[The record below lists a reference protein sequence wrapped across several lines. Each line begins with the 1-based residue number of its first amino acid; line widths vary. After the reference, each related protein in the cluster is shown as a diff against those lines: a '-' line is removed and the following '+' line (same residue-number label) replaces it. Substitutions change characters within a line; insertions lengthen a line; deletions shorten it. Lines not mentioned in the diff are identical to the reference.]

1 MVGEVIG
8 FGLAAAIGAAVGG
21 HLASASGMSA
31 VLLAIGLV
39 VAVGLVE
46 GSAVGAA
53 QWLVLRSHLERLGP
67 SSWVSATVAG
77 AILAWGAGMAMGSV
91 GSQLVGKGEVGGS
104 ALMWI
109 AGPLVIGA
117 VAGTLLASVQWWLLR
132 RVGYRA
138 SWWIPAHAIGWGGG
152 MLIAFAGISAVPDDA
167 APVTWVIAG
176 GGIGLTMGL
185 VAAMVSGLALV
196 ALLHRRSEL
205 PGS

>member
-1 MVGEVIG
+1 MAGELVG

-21 HLASASGMSA
+21 HLATASGMSA
-31 VLLAIGLV
+31 ALLAIGLV

-53 QWLVLRSHLERLGP
+53 QWLVLRNHLEGLGARP
-67 SSWVSATVAG
+67 WLSATVAG
-77 AILAWGAGMAMGSV
+77 AILAWGAGMVIGSV
-91 GSQLVGKGEVGGS
+91 GSQLVEQGGIGGFS
-104 ALMWI
+104 LMWI
-109 AGPLVIGA
+109 AAPLVIGA

-152 MLIAFAGISAVPDDA
+152 MLIAFAGMSAVPDNA
-167 APVTWVIAG
+167 TPITWVLAG
-176 GGIGLTMGL
+176 GGIGVAMGL
-185 VAAMVSGLALV
+185 VAAMISGLALV